1 MPYLPALI
9 IQPYCDNTVK
19 FRFLHVASLPGIRK
33 VLLLF
38 QKKKSD
44 SLAPLPQSMPQKSS
58 NSGML
63 FFYRAGRQH
72 RVYPVLQFPDV
83 FFKAF
88 DIPVPLDQSRGVF
101 QPLQGHHLVPFLQL
115 LH

>member
-1 MPYLPALI
+1 M
-9 IQPYCDNTVK
+9 
-19 FRFLHVASLPGIRK
+19 
-33 VLLLF
+33 LLLF

-58 NSGML
+58 NLGML

-83 FFKAF
+83 FF
-88 DIPVPLDQSRGVF
+88 
-101 QPLQGHHLVPFLQL
+101 
-115 LH
+115 